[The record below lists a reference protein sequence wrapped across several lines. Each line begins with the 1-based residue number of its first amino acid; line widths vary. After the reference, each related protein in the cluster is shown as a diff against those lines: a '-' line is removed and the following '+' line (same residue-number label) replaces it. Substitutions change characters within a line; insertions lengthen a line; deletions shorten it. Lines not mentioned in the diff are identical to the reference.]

1 MTTAL
6 LLSLL
11 AVFLSV
17 GAVLIA
23 RARQSQASD
32 RLADRRKDSD
42 GGSVY
47 PDAGSSSSDGGSCG
61 SDGGGCGGD

>member
-11 AVFLSV
+11 AVCLSV

-32 RLADRRKDSD
+32 RPADGRKDSD
-42 GGSVY
+42 GGSVSPY
-47 PDAGSSSSDGGSCG
+47 AGSNSDGGSCG